1 MVIIIMLIHQV
12 GQSYPLSGSHLNLL
26 ISYCKGN
33 APNEADLCPEYSHS
47 L

>member
-1 MVIIIMLIHQV
+1 MVIIIILTHQV

-26 ISYCKGN
+26 SYCKGN
-33 APNEADLCPEYSHS
+33 ASNEADLCPEYSHS